1 MHLTPRTCLVKP
13 LKKIEKRL
21 EDRIAGYEALK
32 NAKTRKKVNEGTY
45 TKPGSMKKKG
55 GL

>member
-1 MHLTPRTCLVKP
+1 MKAIN
-13 LKKIEKRL
+13 KIKKRL
-21 EDRIAGYEALK
+21 EDRVAGYEALR

>member
-1 MHLTPRTCLVKP
+1 MKAI
-13 LKKIEKRL
+13 KKIKKRL
-21 EDRIAGYEALK
+21 EDRVAGYEALK
-32 NAKTRKKVNEGTY
+32 SAKTRKKVNEGTY

>member
-1 MHLTPRTCLVKP
+1 MKP

-21 EDRIAGYEALK
+21 QDRIAGYEALR
-32 NAKTRKKVNEGTY
+32 ASKTRKKVSEGTF

>member
-1 MHLTPRTCLVKP
+1 MKA
-13 LKKIEKRL
+13 LKKIKKRL

-32 NAKTRKKVNEGTY
+32 SSKTRKKVSEGTF
-45 TKPGSMKKKG
+45 TKPGSMKKKS